1 MIIALVS
8 VGEHYN
14 DKLKEALDFFKSY
27 DICLLSDIETK
38 NIFYYEKYM
47 NDKFS
52 YFDKL
57 YFSLNMVNK
66 FKRDVFYVDITKTSE
81 VNFDFVKTNKFYFKS
96 HWPFGNHLKDYL
108 QYEFFNPLIED
119 WSEPDI
125 DYTELVAIRETELF
139 FSKDIDA
146 NCLVKHLKNIQPLFR
161 KMSLKN
167 PTYPCYDNAE
177 GIALSYALKK
187 CSI

>member
-81 VNFDFVKTNKFYFKS
+81 VNFDFVK
-96 HWPFGNHLKDYL
+96 
-108 QYEFFNPLIED
+108 
-119 WSEPDI
+119 
-125 DYTELVAIRETELF
+125 
-139 FSKDIDA
+139 
-146 NCLVKHLKNIQPLFR
+146 KNINFILNHIGR
-161 KMSLKN
+161 LVI
-167 PTYPCYDNAE
+167 T
-177 GIALSYALKK
+177 
-187 CSI
+187 